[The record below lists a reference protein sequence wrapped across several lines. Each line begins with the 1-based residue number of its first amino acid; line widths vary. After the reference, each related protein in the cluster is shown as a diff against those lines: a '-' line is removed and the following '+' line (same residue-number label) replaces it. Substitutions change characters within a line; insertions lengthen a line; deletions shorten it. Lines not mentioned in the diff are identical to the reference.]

1 MNFFRFIFTKTFLIQ
16 LLIAIGVFIA
26 LGVGVLWWLSFTTN
40 HNQKIEVPD
49 LSKMSLDIV
58 EKKLTEIDLRYEIL
72 DSANYNPDFPKY
84 SVIEQIPKPGKFVKE
99 NRKLYLTLNP
109 SGFRKVEVP
118 EVLGK
123 TRRQVEPTLL
133 GMGFEI
139 GKVSYRP
146 HISDNVLEMRFN
158 GEKLEPG
165 MSIPKTS
172 VIDLIV
178 GDQSLN
184 RFQEED
190 TNTDTDI
197 VPQQNEE

>member
-16 LLIAIGVFIA
+16 LLLAIGVFIA
-26 LGVGVLWWLSFTTN
+26 LGFAILWWLSFTTN
-40 HNQKIEVPD
+40 HDQKIEVPD
-49 LSKMSLDIV
+49 LSTMTLDIV
-58 EKKLTEIDLRYEIL
+58 EKKLTEMDLRYEII
-72 DSANYNPDFPKY
+72 DSAHYNPDFPKY

-184 RFQEED
+184 KFQEED